1 MIGGIRKFAKSK
13 WALVLLFI
21 PLVVSFGIFGFQ
33 DPFSGISGGGLS
45 RVGEREIHA
54 RDLNEELNAE
64 IEAIRQQDGRVLTQ
78 ADAIREGLAQQVLG
92 QLEYRNMILA

>member
-33 DPFSGISGGGLS
+33 DPFSGGLRRRLS
-45 RVGEREIHA
+45 RSAIA
-54 RDLNEELNAE
+54 RFM
-64 IEAIRQQDGRVLTQ
+64 RVTST
-78 ADAIREGLAQQVLG
+78 
-92 QLEYRNMILA
+92 RN